1 MTKKIFCRTDFSA
14 SLQPDDDFMWSS
26 KTVTVYKKKFHLHAQ
41 YIKEIFHLYHPFQ
54 EICSKTTILIEAG
67 RWRLCV
73 FEAFPSTTIV
83 SRKLAE
89 DRPDQT
95 SDLQVCCKCEL
106 RVDNSCPELTVQRT
120 AFQTISRRRPD
131 FFDAK
136 GQKLQKCTVGHICS
150 WRKVKKTKKTKNQ
163 DS

>member
-1 MTKKIFCRTDFSA
+1 
-14 SLQPDDDFMWSS
+14 MWSS

-54 EICSKTTILIEAG
+54 EICSKTTILIGAG

-89 DRPDQT
+89 DSIDSAFSSNVLKHPFMASPPQT
-95 SDLQVCCKCEL
+95 RSNQVIFLQGCSKREL
-106 RVDNSCPELTVQRT
+106 GVDNSCLELTVQRT
-120 AFQTISRRRPD
+120 AFQTASRRRPD

-136 GQKLQKCTVGHICS
+136 GQK
-150 WRKVKKTKKTKNQ
+150 
-163 DS
+163 